1 MTIEHLHASTNNEL
15 EDIKSNNI
23 TKAHAIGM
31 LLHSHFEDGA
41 SLNDRIIQNAIWVM
55 TDLLGDA
62 EEADNKIAE
71 NDLKYR
77 EASERREES
86 TQQSHIKE
94 A

>member
-23 TKAHAIGM
+23 TKAHATGM
-31 LLHSHFEDGA
+31 LLHSHFEDDGR
-41 SLNDRIIQNAIWVM
+41 LNDQIIQNAIWAM
-55 TDLLGDA
+55 TDLLG
-62 EEADNKIAE
+62 EADEADHKIAE
-71 NDLKYR
+71 NDLRYR